1 MLIPLLRPIKLNIF
15 EHYQEGFDEIAAEL
29 RDSTIVPILLNPYQV
44 LRYNPHL
51 YQAQHSSRSL
61 QSFSFLTRY
70 NPFRSLHTFSSLPG
84 ASWSFLGYTILCTP
98 SILLLLLRST
108 TIPLTSQSLKSLP
121 YYQIKCPT
129 ILSKS
134 KIFLTSV
141 QSEILRYTPES
152 RRYR

>member
-70 NPFRSLHTFSSLPG
+70 NPFRSLQTFSSLPG
-84 ASWSFLGYTILCTP
+84 KSWSFLYNPLYSYNPSPPLAKYYNPSHFSVPKISPILP
-98 SILLLLLRST
+98 DSMS
-108 TIPLTSQSLKSLP
+108 
-121 YYQIKCPT
+121 YY
-129 ILSKS
+129 S
-134 KIFLTSV
+134 FDV
-141 QSEILRYTPES
+141 
-152 RRYR
+152 